1 MVLNHVGR
9 TVGVGDG
16 LLDEHPAVVE
26 VRVRRGG
33 RYLLH
38 TPVEVVVAVEAMPS
52 PSNMAQASYHRHIIE
67 LHNPPKSFHR
77 IKNAHALN
85 ASTTIKF
92 KHNTHN

>member
-1 MVLNHVGR
+1 MIDIK
-9 TVGVGDG
+9 T
-16 LLDEHPAVVE
+16 VE
-26 VRVRRGG
+26 VRVRRLG
-33 RYLLH
+33 RDLLH
-38 TPVEVVVAVEAMPS
+38 AAAQVIIAVEAMPS

>member
-1 MVLNHVGR
+1 M
-9 TVGVGDG
+9 
-16 LLDEHPAVVE
+16 
-26 VRVRRGG
+26 RRGG

-38 TPVEVVVAVEAMPS
+38 APVEVVVAVGARPS
-52 PSNMAQASYHRHIIE
+52 PSNMEQASYHRHIIE